1 MPFASILRRCFAAS
15 LAPLLL
21 GAAGL
26 ADAADPSGIAV
37 IIAPGYTVRDLDRHE
52 LALIYKR
59 KKRLWPD
66 GRRIAPVNL
75 PAGQNIR
82 KAFSVAVLGH
92 TPEEMDDYWRDQ
104 YFHGELPPFV
114 ASSEEAVIRLV
125 ATTPGAIGYV
135 PACLADK
142 RVSVV
147 LTIDDGLPCP
157 R

>member
-1 MPFASILRRCFAAS
+1 MPFAPILRSGFTACLAA
-15 LAPLLL
+15 LLL
-21 GAAGL
+21 GAASL
-26 ADAADPSGIAV
+26 ADAAELSGIAV
-37 IIAPGYTVRDLDRHE
+37 IVAPGSTLRDLDKHE

-82 KAFSVAVLGH
+82 KAFSVAILGH

-142 RVSVV
+142 RVNVV

>member
-1 MPFASILRRCFAAS
+1 MSFVPILRRGIAAC

-26 ADAADPSGIAV
+26 ADAAELSGIAV
-37 IIAPGYTVRDLDRHE
+37 IVTPGYPIRDVDKHE
-52 LALIYKR
+52 LALIFKR

-82 KAFSVAVLGH
+82 RAFSVAVLGH

-114 ASSEEAVIRLV
+114 ASSEEAVIRLI

-135 PACLADK
+135 PVCLADK
-142 RVSVV
+142 RVNVV